1 MSYNFLLFFSYYFI
15 IIFSA
20 LGYGLIFSKL
30 INKKIHYDNLGYIG
44 LLGIYILIFYSYL
57 SNLFLAHSQ
66 IHNSIVLVIGLF
78 FFIFFIRGKLKKF
91 KKEIIYSSLVFLCL
105 FISIIL
111 FKNHDDFPYYHFP
124 YTYYLTQHSFYFGV
138 GEFNHGFRTPSS
150 IFYINSLFYL
160 PYIEYYLFNISQVL
174 VLGFVNIIL
183 IKKIGCLFISKI
195 KNQKINYINYLSL
208 LSFIFINIFFYR
220 IAEHGTD
227 RSAQILIFLLIIE
240 IFYLKDLKKIKSE
253 NLFYIYLLIAI
264 IISLKAFYVLY
275 ITLFVPLLILVYYQ
289 KKKLL
294 ESFNF
299 LIFNKFF
306 VIFSASFVLVL
317 FSYFANTGCLIYP
330 VSFTCFTNLSWS
342 ISDLEVQMMN
352 NWYELWSKA
361 GATPNFRVE
370 NPDEY
375 IKNFNWVANWIDK
388 YFFNKVLD
396 FILGLIFL
404 ILIVIIFFKKNF
416 FSKKILPI
424 NNYAFLI
431 YIIIFLLGLEWFF
444 NHPALRYGGYSLIA
458 LIFFI
463 PISLKLQTKKEDIKK
478 YTSYSFILIFI
489 TASIFIG
496 RNINRIVKEVEIY
509 NYEPFQKVFY
519 SVDSNNFRIEQKM
532 TKLLSDYNNCI
543 ISKSNCSEIELKIKK
558 INGKIVFIK

>member
-66 IHNSIVLVIGLF
+66 IHNSIVLVTGLF
-78 FFIFFIRGKLKKF
+78 FFIFFIRRKLKKI

-174 VLGFVNIIL
+174 ILGFVNIIF

-532 TKLLSDYNNCI
+532 TKLLSDYSNCI

>member
-1 MSYNFLLFFSYYFI
+1 MSHNFLLFFSYYFL
-15 IIFSA
+15 IIFSV
-20 LGYGLIFSKL
+20 LGYGLFFSKL
-30 INKKIHYDNLGYIG
+30 INKKLHYDNLGYIG
-44 LLGIYILIFYSYL
+44 LFGIYILIFYSYL
-57 SNLFLAHSQ
+57 SNLFLAHSKF
-66 IHNSIVLVIGLF
+66 HNSIILVIGLI
-78 FFIFFIRGKLKKF
+78 FFIFFISKKF
-91 KKEIIYSSLVFLCL
+91 KKFKNEIIYSSTIFLCL

-174 VLGFVNIIL
+174 ILGFANIIL
-183 IKKIGCLFISKI
+183 IKKIGFLYFLKM

-240 IFYLKDLKKIKSE
+240 IFRLIDLKKVKSE
-253 NLFYIYLLIAI
+253 DLFYVYLLVAI

-275 ITLFVPLLILVYYQ
+275 ITLFIPLIIIIYSQ
-289 KKKLL
+289 KKNIFK
-294 ESFNF
+294 SFYF

-306 VIFSASFVLVL
+306 LAFSLSFTLVL
-317 FSYFANTGCLIYP
+317 FSYFSNTGCIVYP
-330 VSFTCFTNLSWS
+330 ISFSCFTNLSWS
-342 ISDLEVQMMN
+342 ISNSEVQMMN

-370 NPDEY
+370 NPEEY
-375 IKNFNWVANWIDK
+375 IKNFNWVSNWINN
-388 YFFNKVLD
+388 YFFNKVSD
-396 FILGLIFL
+396 FVLGIMFL
-404 ILIVIIFFKKNF
+404 IIIVIIFFKKNF
-416 FSKKILPI
+416 FSKNIILI
-424 NNYAFLI
+424 NYHIFLI
-431 YIIIFLLGLEWFF
+431 YMIIFILSLEWFY

-458 LIFFI
+458 LLLFI

-478 YTSYSFILIFI
+478 YTYYSFILVFI
-489 TASIFIG
+489 TTTIFLS
-496 RNINRIVKEVEIY
+496 RNINRIIKENEIY

-519 SVDSNNFRIEQKM
+519 FVDKKNFRIEQKM
-532 TKLLSDYNNCI
+532 TKILLEYNMCI
-543 ISKSNCSEIELKIKK
+543 KSKSNCDEIKVKK
-558 INGKIVFIK
+558 INGKIIFIN

>member
-30 INKKIHYDNLGYIG
+30 INKKIRYDNLGYIG

-66 IHNSIVLVIGLF
+66 IHNSIVLVTGLF
-78 FFIFFIRGKLKKF
+78 FFIFFIRRKLKKI

-174 VLGFVNIIL
+174 ILGFVNIIL

-253 NLFYIYLLIAI
+253 NLFYTYLLIAI

-275 ITLFVPLLILVYYQ
+275 ITLFIPLLILVYYQ
-289 KKKLL
+289 KKKLS

-299 LIFNKFF
+299 LILNKFF

-330 VSFTCFTNLSWS
+330 VSFTCFTSLSWS
-342 ISDLEVQMMN
+342 ISNLEVQMMN

-370 NPDEY
+370 NPNQY
-375 IKNFNWVANWIDK
+375 IKNFNWITNWIDK

-404 ILIVIIFFKKNF
+404 ILTVIIFFKKNF

-424 NNYAFLI
+424 NNHVFLI
-431 YIIIFLLGLEWFF
+431 YIIIFILGLEWFF

-478 YTSYSFILIFI
+478 YASYSFILIFI

-519 SVDSNNFRIEQKM
+519 SVDTNNFRIEQKM
-532 TKLLSDYNNCI
+532 TKLLSDYSNCI